1 MGIALVHLLAA
12 GVAHHDG
19 TEFGFE
25 PLGEMK
31 RHLGRRDG
39 ERRTGGRAGA
49 IEMRMSIGGSRGR
62 RGDGDH
68 ESSNAGVDGHETAAK
83 ALAKPI

>member
-31 RHLGRRDG
+31 RHLGRCDG

-62 RGDGDH
+62 RDAGDH
-68 ESSNAGVDGHETAAK
+68 ECSNAHGDGHEAA
-83 ALAKPI
+83 AETFAKPI